1 MTVQLT
7 SLLEHVLD
15 GEPETGDAVDEIF
28 RRADRL
34 RRRRT
39 RALLAAGLAAVVV
52 IVVAGWLLT
61 TTLMPATDR
70 DGEAGREV
78 KLAPAPPGAVT
89 APPTVTDRV
98 LGLLDPVAADK
109 KMRVDPRPP
118 ERGEGWRQY
127 SMTDRDG
134 KPRGTIEVAVYAV
147 RDDLC
152 FPVVATPGKCAR
164 TEWAPA
170 GIEYVRYDDDRD
182 PGWQVHETIARR
194 ISDGRT
200 VVVMATGERDADR
213 PSDGKPG
220 LTGAQVEKLA
230 TDKRLFDAFAPEE
243 KCSGPAADECPAFK
257 VPVPSDQ
264 ID

>member
-15 GEPETGDAVDEIF
+15 GEPEAGDAVDEIF

-61 TTLMPATDR
+61 TTLMPA
-70 DGEAGREV
+70 AGPDV
-78 KLAPAPPGAVT
+78 KTTPATAGAVT
-89 APPTVTDRV
+89 APPAVADRV
-98 LGLLDPVAADK
+98 LALLAPVAAEK
-109 KMRVDPRPP
+109 KMDLAPRPP
-118 ERGEGWRQY
+118 ERGDGWRQY
-127 SMTDRDG
+127 SVTDRDG
-134 KPRGTIEVAVYAV
+134 KPRGTLEVAVYAV

-152 FPVVATPGKCAR
+152 FPVTAAPGSCAK

-170 GIEYVRYDDDRD
+170 GIEYVRYDDDQD

-200 VVVMATGERDADR
+200 VVVMATGERDAGR

-220 LTGAQVEKLA
+220 LTGAQVEKVA
-230 TDKRLFDAFAPEE
+230 TDKRLFDAFGPDE
-243 KCSGPAADECPAFK
+243 KCPGPAADACPVFK
-257 VPVPSDQ
+257 VPVPAGQ